1 MAKTGRGRASKQE
14 VVEVYTEALAKQA
27 EASIPDA
34 KEEKKRA
41 DDIKLRDAAGTSSV
55 ETIVQNLASLRIGIL
70 KTLDGLGEQLVGE
83 QKHLSQLTGAVEL
96 ERQTLEE
103 LYGIKAEAGTLTA
116 LLSAQKEK
124 QEASDADLAA
134 KRTQLKLEQDQW
146 EAARKENEAQ
156 LKKDRERERED
167 YLYRVTFDRKKDE
180 DAYKQRKESLEKD
193 LAERKKLFDA
203 EIEVREKAVVEQEK
217 EMAQLR
223 TAAAEFPEKLAKA
236 VADAEKAMKKQTE
249 DRSSFEAQL
258 KAKEH
263 EGEKRLLEHTVT
275 TLQQKVKELEASNAA
290 LTQRM
295 SDAENKV
302 HIVALRA
309 LDTSSGAGRMM
320 QQPVVDKP
328 SDTTK

>member
-124 QEASDADLAA
+124 QEAER
-134 KRTQLKLEQDQW
+134 KRV
-146 EAARKENEAQ
+146 EAQ
-156 LKKDRERERED
+156 GIADYQKILSTGLSDKQLQYEMIKAISTSPNAKLIIIDTKKSAP
-167 YLYRVTFDRKKDE
+167 F
-180 DAYKQRKESLEKD
+180 
-193 LAERKKLFDA
+193 
-203 EIEVREKAVVEQEK
+203 I
-217 EMAQLR
+217 
-223 TAAAEFPEKLAKA
+223 
-236 VADAEKAMKKQTE
+236 
-249 DRSSFEAQL
+249 
-258 KAKEH
+258 
-263 EGEKRLLEHTVT
+263 
-275 TLQQKVKELEASNAA
+275 
-290 LTQRM
+290 
-295 SDAENKV
+295 
-302 HIVALRA
+302 I
-309 LDTSSGAGRMM
+309 DT
-320 QQPVVDKP
+320 K
-328 SDTTK
+328 